1 MPMPSVEYTQNTYM
15 TDTLTGGLDSKEE
28 DYHMNVEEVLLEAP
42 RDQLVAALSSLADLR
57 DLEWSKENSLQP
69 HKVESSEGKQGGRG
83 GTHIQRKS
91 GFPNVFRAL
100 LSALTSPL
108 FILKFIIRR
117 FSSSN

>member
-42 RDQLVAALSSLADLR
+42 RDQLVAALSSLADSR
-57 DLEWSKENSLQP
+57 DFEWSKENALQP
-69 HKVESSEGKQGGRG
+69 HKVESSEGKQGGR
-83 GTHIQRKS
+83 HIQRKS

-100 LSALTSPL
+100 LSALSSPL
-108 FILKFIIRR
+108 FILKFII
-117 FSSSN
+117 